1 MNQKLPALALAVT
14 LTGALSIGALAGEP
28 ERLIS
33 PKPTACAGAIT
44 VNGQALDTAGVPAV
58 SGQGLLPMRLVAES
72 DHGSAAWYEEENT
85 GAFYLDG
92 NVISVDFATGSVTVN
107 DTAAEGVTAR
117 VVQGVTFLPAA
128 LLEGLEGYTVE
139 AAEDGLAITTPHNA
153 PLVKLA
159 YQIMDASGMGY
170 GMKTDAQGMAE
181 TYGLP
186 ADAFEQAV
194 GFFPMMVSPDTLVL
208 GKLAEGADTQAVKTA
223 LETYRQGQEDTFS
236 WYLSQNLPKVQD
248 ARLLVQ
254 DGYVLFLIAENAD
267 AGEAAFTAALAALD

>member
-139 AAEDGLAITTPHNA
+139 AADPQQRA
-153 PLVKLA
+153 
-159 YQIMDASGMGY
+159 
-170 GMKTDAQGMAE
+170 
-181 TYGLP
+181 
-186 ADAFEQAV
+186 
-194 GFFPMMVSPDTLVL
+194 
-208 GKLAEGADTQAVKTA
+208 
-223 LETYRQGQEDTFS
+223 
-236 WYLSQNLPKVQD
+236 
-248 ARLLVQ
+248 
-254 DGYVLFLIAENAD
+254 
-267 AGEAAFTAALAALD
+267 AGEAGLSDHGCVGHGLRHEDRRAGDGRDLRPARRRL

>member
-1 MNQKLPALALAVT
+1 M
-14 LTGALSIGALAGEP
+14 
-28 ERLIS
+28 
-33 PKPTACAGAIT
+33 
-44 VNGQALDTAGVPAV
+44 
-58 SGQGLLPMRLVAES
+58 
-72 DHGSAAWYEEENT
+72 
-85 GAFYLDG
+85 
-92 NVISVDFATGSVTVN
+92 ISVDFATGSVTVN

-139 AAEDGLAITTPHNA
+139 AAEDGLAITTPNNA

-223 LETYRQGQEDTFS
+223 LETYRQSQEDTFS
-236 WYLSQNLPKVQD
+236 WYLPQNLPKVQD